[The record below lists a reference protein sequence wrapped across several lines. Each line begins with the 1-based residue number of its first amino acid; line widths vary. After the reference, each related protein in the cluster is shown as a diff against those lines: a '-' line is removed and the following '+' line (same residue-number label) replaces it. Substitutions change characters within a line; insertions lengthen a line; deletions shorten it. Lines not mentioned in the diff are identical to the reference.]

1 MHSGVFAQKVFSR
14 LVSCILAL
22 SLVGL
27 PLNSGVV
34 LAAEP
39 AVVPTT
45 TKKVETEKVVVLN
58 DHKKAVPATSEGATP
73 EKVAV
78 ASTEKPADHAQQ
90 KPAGEKKTS
99 DTTLK
104 QPVKTESDEKSE
116 EGFST
121 AAKIGIGVGVV
132 AVIGGAALA
141 LSGGSGGDSGP
152 QYPTAA
158 ELVGKW
164 DGRGTAHDG
173 ERRYLGVYDL
183 YAVGVHSYSI
193 VGNDGVHKE
202 GRGTWSI
209 AEGTNT
215 LTIRNDSGSI
225 YVGDFQGEIFT
236 TISLTT
242 TNDRW
247 DLVLTKK

>member
-1 MHSGVFAQKVFSR
+1 MYSGVFAQKVFSR
-14 LVSCILAL
+14 LVSCILVL
-22 SLVGL
+22 NLVSL
-27 PLNSGVV
+27 PLNSDVG

-39 AVVPTT
+39 AAVSTT
-45 TKKVETEKVVVLN
+45 TKKVESEKVVTLN
-58 DHKKAVPATSEGATP
+58 DHKKAVPATSEGTTT

-78 ASTEKPADHAQQ
+78 ASTEKPADHTQQ

-99 DTTLK
+99 DATLK
-104 QPVKTESDEKSE
+104 QPAPTEPDEKSA
-116 EGFST
+116 EGLST

-141 LSGGSGGDSGP
+141 FSGGSDGDSGP
-152 QYPTAA
+152 KYPTAD

-173 ERRYLGVYDL
+173 VRRYLGVYDL
-183 YAVGVHSYSI
+183 RTGGVHTYSI
-193 VGNDGVHKE
+193 VSNDGVHKE
-202 GRGTWSI
+202 GQGTWSI

-215 LTIRNDSGSI
+215 LTIRNGTSSV
-225 YVGDFQGEIFT
+225 YVGDFQGENFT
-236 TISLTT
+236 TISMTASNT
-242 TNDRW
+242 GW